1 MRSTNNRT
9 VSVLK
14 ALSLA
19 LLVILVFS
27 VVWLRSSVT
36 TIEYKLSDLEKKKTE
51 ALREQKTLVAQKA
64 GLMALTRVETSDL
77 AGYGFS
83 FPERKKVVY
92 VKGTGYEAPS
102 RVSYNAQ

>member
-9 VSVLK
+9 VSALK

-19 LLVILVFS
+19 LVVILIFS

-36 TIEYKLSDLEKKKTE
+36 NIEYKLSDLEKKKTE

-64 GLMALTRVETSDL
+64 GLMALTRVEKTDL

-92 VKGTGYEAPS
+92 VKGTGDEAPS